1 MSDKSLFTVPRYLP
15 DVDLNKDEY
24 INKKKKKVIEDE
36 ITKKNKESSVS
47 KPKEVTKYNDSD
59 EESDEIIYHEKLDT
73 DEQIWYANLIKNKKS
88 DTKIVSSDNELGE
101 ENEEEEE
108 NIIICTDSILKNI
121 YPFFKTEEDVT
132 YGRQKK
138 ELKKIIKNAS

>member
-1 MSDKSLFTVPRYLP
+1 MNDKSLFTVPRYLP

-24 INKKKKKVIEDE
+24 INKKKKNVIEDE
-36 ITKKNKESSVS
+36 LNKKNKEISVS
-47 KPKEVTKYNDSD
+47 KPKDVTEYNDID
-59 EESDEIIYHEKLDT
+59 EESDEIIYHEKLDA
-73 DEQIWYANLIKNKKS
+73 DEQMWYANLIKNKKS
-88 DTKIVSSDNELGE
+88 DSKIISSDNELGE
-101 ENEEEEE
+101 ENEEEE
-108 NIIICTDSILKNI
+108 NVIICTDSILKNI

>member
-1 MSDKSLFTVPRYLP
+1 MNDKSLFTVPRYLP

-24 INKKKKKVIEDE
+24 INKKKKNVIEDE
-36 ITKKNKESSVS
+36 INKKNKEISVS
-47 KPKEVTKYNDSD
+47 KPKDVTEYNDID

-88 DTKIVSSDNELGE
+88 DSKIISSDNELGE
-101 ENEEEEE
+101 ENEEEE
-108 NIIICTDSILKNI
+108 NVIICTDSILKNI

-138 ELKKIIKNAS
+138 ELKKFIKNAS

>member
-1 MSDKSLFTVPRYLP
+1 MNDKSLFTVPRYLP

-24 INKKKKKVIEDE
+24 INKKKKNVIEDE
-36 ITKKNKESSVS
+36 LNKKNKEISVS
-47 KPKEVTKYNDSD
+47 KPKDVTEYNDID
-59 EESDEIIYHEKLDT
+59 EESDDIIYHEKLDA
-73 DEQIWYANLIKNKKS
+73 DEQMWYANLIKNKKS
-88 DTKIVSSDNELGE
+88 DSKIISSDNELGE
-101 ENEEEEE
+101 ENEEEE
-108 NIIICTDSILKNI
+108 NVIICTDSILKNI

>member
-1 MSDKSLFTVPRYLP
+1 MNDKSLFTVPRYLP

-24 INKKKKKVIEDE
+24 INKKKKNVIEDE
-36 ITKKNKESSVS
+36 LNKKNKEISVS
-47 KPKEVTKYNDSD
+47 KPKDVTEYNDID
-59 EESDEIIYHEKLDT
+59 EESDEIIYHEKLDA
-73 DEQIWYANLIKNKKS
+73 DEQMWYANLIKNIKS
-88 DTKIVSSDNELGE
+88 DSKIISSDNELGE
-101 ENEEEEE
+101 ENEEEE
-108 NIIICTDSILKNI
+108 NVIICTDSILKNI

>member
-24 INKKKKKVIEDE
+24 INKKKKKVIENE
-36 ITKKNKESSVS
+36 INKKNKEISIS

-88 DTKIVSSDNELGE
+88 DSKIVSSDNELGE
-101 ENEEEEE
+101 ENEEEE

>member
-1 MSDKSLFTVPRYLP
+1 MNDKSLFTVPRYLP

-24 INKKKKKVIEDE
+24 INKKKKNVVEDE
-36 ITKKNKESSVS
+36 INKKNKEISVS
-47 KPKEVTKYNDSD
+47 KPKDVTEYNEID

-88 DTKIVSSDNELGE
+88 DSKIKSSDNELGE
-101 ENEEEEE
+101 ENEEEE
-108 NIIICTDSILKNI
+108 NVIICTDSILKNI

-138 ELKKIIKNAS
+138 ELKKFIKNAS

>member
-1 MSDKSLFTVPRYLP
+1 MNDKSLFTVPRYLP

-24 INKKKKKVIEDE
+24 INKKQKNVIEDK
-36 ITKKNKESSVS
+36 INKKNKEISVS
-47 KPKEVTKYNDSD
+47 KPKEVTEYNDID

-73 DEQIWYANLIKNKKS
+73 DEQIWYTNLIKNKKS
-88 DTKIVSSDNELGE
+88 DSKIISSDNELGE
-101 ENEEEEE
+101 ENEEEE
-108 NIIICTDSILKNI
+108 NVIICTDSILKNI

-138 ELKKIIKNAS
+138 ELKKFIKNAS